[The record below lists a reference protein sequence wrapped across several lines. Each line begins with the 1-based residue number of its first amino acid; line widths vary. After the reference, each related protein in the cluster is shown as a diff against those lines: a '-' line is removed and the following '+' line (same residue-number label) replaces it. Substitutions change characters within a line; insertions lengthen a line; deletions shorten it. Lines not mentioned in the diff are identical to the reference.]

1 MKKRRGGV
9 GYVGINHYI
18 CSNLCNPITM
28 KNRVA
33 AIDVLRSITMF
44 LMLFVND
51 IPGLKGVPGWLFHAK
66 ADQDMLGFSDII
78 FPAFLFCV
86 GMSVPFALENRFK
99 KGENYLQVITHI
111 LIRTFSLVVM
121 GLFTLN
127 CSEHGVIS
135 GSWFM
140 LLMAIGFILTWLD
153 APALAQHRGIY
164 SALKW
169 AGVLLLAGL
178 LIYSD
183 VSGKPF
189 QTGWWGILGLIG
201 WTYLVVSLAYL
212 FTRKN
217 LTANGVVCAVSI
229 LLCVLNQS
237 SLIPEEYF
245 SRNVLLPFIPGGW
258 THHALGMSGLMTSL
272 VMKYLAQQ
280 KNGHRTLIL
289 TLLLTGFCSC
299 LLGVACHHFW
309 IVSKIQAT
317 PTWLFY
323 CMAIYFVSLALIFYI
338 TDVKGKNSWFQW
350 LKPAGVAT
358 LTCYILPYVWYA
370 LKDILGLFL
379 PEGVYFGWVGI
390 LISLLYSY
398 LIILIVKYLLELG
411 VKIKV

>member
-1 MKKRRGGV
+1 
-9 GYVGINHYI
+9 
-18 CSNLCNPITM
+18 M

-51 IPGLKGVPGWLFHAK
+51 IPGLKGVPGWLFHAT
-66 ADQDMLGFSDII
+66 AQQDMLGFSDTI

-127 CSEHGVIS
+127 CSGHGVLS

-140 LLMAIGFILTWLD
+140 LLMAIGFALTWID
-153 APALAQHRGIY
+153 APALASHKNIY
-164 SALKW
+164 KTLKW
-169 AGVLLLAGL
+169 TGAMLLAVLLV
-178 LIYSD
+178 YSD

-189 QTGWWGILGLIG
+189 ETGWWGILGLIG
-201 WTYLVVSLAYL
+201 WTYLVVSVVYL
-212 FTRKN
+212 FTRKS
-217 LTANGVVCAVSI
+217 LKANGIICVVFI
-229 LLCVLNQS
+229 LLCILNNAN
-237 SLIPEEYF
+237 LIPKEYF
-245 SRNVLLPFIPGGW
+245 SRAVLLPFIPGGW

-272 VMKYLAQQ
+272 VMKHFAS
-280 KNGHRTLIL
+280 KENGKRTLII
-289 TLLLTGFCSC
+289 TLLLAGCFSC
-299 LLGVACHHFW
+299 VAGLVCHHFW
-309 IVSKIQAT
+309 IISKIQAT

-323 CMAIYFVSLALIFYI
+323 CLAIYFVLLAIIFYI
-338 TDVKGKNSWFQW
+338 TDVKGKISWFQW

-358 LTCYILPYVWYA
+358 LTCYILPYFWYA
-370 LKDILGLFL
+370 IKGILGLTL
-379 PEGVYFGWVGI
+379 PEGVYYGLVGI
-390 LISLLYSY
+390 FISLLYSY
-398 LIILIVKYLLELG
+398 LIILIVKYLLEWG